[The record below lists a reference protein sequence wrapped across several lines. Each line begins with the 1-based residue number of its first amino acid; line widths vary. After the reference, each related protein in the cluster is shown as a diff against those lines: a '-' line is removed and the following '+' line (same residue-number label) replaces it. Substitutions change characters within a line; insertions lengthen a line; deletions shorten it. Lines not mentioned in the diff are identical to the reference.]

1 MSLQTETD
9 PKIENRAVVR
19 LALYIGWFV
28 LVSALLLTINT
39 WMIYSL
45 ALGVAKIFANI
56 PGISILSQ
64 LLIFIGPMVLLY
76 LEWFAWDV
84 IYSQFHALRLRRRKI
99 RSVE

>member
-1 MSLQTETD
+1 MSLQTEPD
-9 PKIENRAVVR
+9 PKIENRAVFR

-28 LVSALLLTINT
+28 LVSTLLLTINT

-84 IYSQFHALRLRRRKI
+84 IYSQFYARRLRTRKS